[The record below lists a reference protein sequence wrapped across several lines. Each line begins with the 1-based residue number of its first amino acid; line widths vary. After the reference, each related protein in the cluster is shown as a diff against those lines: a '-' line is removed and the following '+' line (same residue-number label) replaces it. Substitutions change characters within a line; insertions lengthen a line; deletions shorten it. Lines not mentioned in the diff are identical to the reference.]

1 VNEIVRL
8 DRQRKPAIEPMPEP
22 VPETPAE
29 ERKSAPRGRGGRWLA
44 LAALFALGA
53 GLALGTW
60 RYEAQHREAL
70 ATSAQRADFVPT
82 LRVATIKPSD
92 PTVSVSLPGTTS
104 AFTQA
109 NIFARASGYIDK
121 RNVDIGDHVKDGQ
134 LLAQITAPELD
145 HQIAQA
151 EATLSQTEATLRQN
165 QANTDLA
172 NVTWQRDKPLVEKGW
187 VTLQQGDQDRL
198 SLQAQ
203 QATVGVAQSNIAAQQ
218 AQLSVLRQQK
228 DYQSVVAPFDGVI
241 TQRNID
247 VGSLVQADATTGTF
261 MFTIMQNDL
270 IRTFVYVPQD
280 HAFGLEPGVEAVVRV
295 PEIPGRDFPGKVTRI
310 ADALQPGTRTL
321 LTEID
326 VPNPDGALDPGIY
339 CTVELHIP
347 RKVPSLTVPADAVIF
362 NADGL
367 HVAVLENGV
376 AHFRKVTV
384 TRDLGT
390 SIEVSDGIKAGDQVI
405 LSPPVDLADGGKVEA
420 RAETPPPAKSGY

>member
-8 DRQRKPAIEPMPEP
+8 DRQRKPAIEPMPEAP
-22 VPETPAE
+22 PEAPPE
-29 ERKSAPRGRGGRWLA
+29 ERKSAPSSHGGRWLG
-44 LAALFALGA
+44 LAALLVLGA
-53 GLALGTW
+53 GLAFGAW
-60 RYEAQHREAL
+60 RYETQHREAI
-70 ATSAQRADFVPT
+70 ATAERHTDFVPS

-92 PTVSVSLPGTTS
+92 QTMLVSLPGTTS

-109 NIFARASGYIDK
+109 NVFARASGYIDK
-121 RNVDIGDHVKDGQ
+121 RNVDIGDHVKEGQ

-151 EATLSQTEATLRQN
+151 EATLGQTEATLHQT
-165 QANTDLA
+165 QANMDLA
-172 NVTWQRDKPLVEKGW
+172 NMTWQRDKPMVEKGW
-187 VTLQQGDQDRL
+187 VTLQQGDADRL
-198 SLQAQ
+198 GLQAQ
-203 QATVGVAQSNIAAQQ
+203 QAAVGVAQSNIAAQQ

-228 DYQSVVAPFDGVI
+228 DYQSVVAPFEGVI

-261 MFTIMQNDL
+261 MFTIMQNDV

-280 HAFGLEPGVEAVVRV
+280 QAFGLAPGVDAVVRV
-295 PEIPGRDFPGKVTRI
+295 PEIPGRAFHGKVTRI

-326 VPNPDGALDPGIY
+326 VPNPGGALYPGIY

-347 RKVPSLTVPADAVIF
+347 RKVPSLTVPADAIIF

-367 HVAVLENGV
+367 HVAVLEDGI

-384 TRDLGT
+384 TRDMGI
-390 SIEVSDGIKAGDQVI
+390 SVEVSDGVKPGDQVI
-405 LSPPVDLADGGKVEA
+405 LHPPVDLADGSKVEV
-420 RAETPPPAKSGY
+420 RTETPPPAKPG